1 VRDLKGENLPIH
13 HTNKHLHLSSAYL
26 TRSERPFKLML
37 VESMASLKPSDLGKR
52 ERRRGGE
59 GRRGGE
65 AVSVGGCLKEW
76 RITRE
81 RCKCPNTYLQYALA
95 EFDDTNDND

>member
-1 VRDLKGENLPIH
+1 VRDLKGGNLPIH

-52 ERRRGGE
+52 E

-95 EFDDTNDND
+95 EFDDTSDND